1 MQATGPRLGGR
12 HITDL
17 ILTESIAGE
26 TGNLHLESGSS
37 GFCGRSVYPVLRR
50 YGEAGLDAMV
60 LFVVVVACAGEAL
73 FDRANISQ

>member
-26 TGNLHLESGSS
+26 TGNLHPESGSS
-37 GFCGRSVYPVLRR
+37 GFCGSLVSRDLRSD
-50 YGEAGLDAMV
+50 GEAGCVAMGF
-60 LFVVVVACAGEAL
+60 LFVVVV
-73 FDRANISQ
+73 